1 MRKSTQIVFKLKK
14 CVAYQKSRV
23 FCFVLSEIGTLYSA
37 DSNVVLPFGETI
49 LQQISYDKN
58 DSNKTN

>member
-1 MRKSTQIVFKLKK
+1 M
-14 CVAYQKSRV
+14 
-23 FCFVLSEIGTLYSA
+23 LYST

-49 LQQISYDKN
+49 LQQISNDKN